1 MSGATALLDARAAAA
16 WMSAHHERREAL
28 LHEQGA
34 DAASPAGDAA
44 IAANLRFLAEAMAQV
59 AGPPLDEVLA
69 RFAANL
75 PASLPA
81 RSDHL
86 EHALGRQ
93 DALSVEEAVRQ
104 FGPSVSDDPELRA
117 TLARRARLAA
127 WGEVFVA
134 CLADHLDEEGPFAGL
149 APRLEDAVAHWMA
162 ARQDALASAIFAIDK
177 RAKQAAIARGG
188 PHAVDD
194 PETVNNIGQA
204 ASVQGHTL
212 FLAEALAAALAD
224 AREESAAQ

>member
-1 MSGATALLDARAAAA
+1 MSGQTALDARAAAD
-16 WMSAHHERREAL
+16 WMRAHPERREEL
-28 LHEQGA
+28 LREQGA

-44 IAANLRFLAEAMAQV
+44 IAANLRFLAEALAEV
-59 AGPPLDEVLA
+59 AEAPLDEVLV

-81 RSDHL
+81 RADHL
-86 EHALGRQ
+86 QDALVRQ
-93 DALSVEEAVRQ
+93 DELSVEEAKRQ
-104 FGPSVSDDPELRA
+104 FGPSVSDDPEFRA

-134 CLADHLDEEGPFAGL
+134 CLADHLDEEGPFAEL

-194 PETVNNIGQA
+194 PETVNSIGQA

-212 FLAEALAAALAD
+212 FLAEALAAALSDGLGQAA
-224 AREESAAQ
+224 AR

>member
-1 MSGATALLDARAAAA
+1 LSGPAALDARTAAA
-16 WMSAHHERREAL
+16 WMRAHPERREAL

-34 DAASPAGDAA
+34 EAASPAGDAA
-44 IAANLRFLAEAMAQV
+44 IAANLRFLAEALAD
-59 AGPPLDEVLA
+59 AADGPLSEVLG

-81 RSDHL
+81 RADHL
-86 EHALGRQ
+86 RDALERQ
-93 DALSVEEAVRQ
+93 DVLSVEEAVRQ
-104 FGPSVSDDPELRA
+104 FGPAVPDDPEFRA

-134 CLADHLDEEGPFAGL
+134 CLADHLDEDGPLGEL
-149 APRLEDAVAHWMA
+149 APGLEDAVAQWMA
-162 ARQDALASAIFAIDK
+162 ARQDALASAIFSIDK
-177 RAKQAAIARGG
+177 RAKQAAIALDG

-194 PETVNNIGQA
+194 PEIVNSIGQA

-212 FLAEALAAALAD
+212 FLAEALAASL
-224 AREESAAQ
+224 SGGCGQAATR

>member
-1 MSGATALLDARAAAA
+1 VSAAAIDARAAAA
-16 WMSAHHERREAL
+16 WMRGNPGRREEL
-28 LHEQGA
+28 LREQGA
-34 DAASPAGDAA
+34 DASSPAGDAA
-44 IAANLRFLAEAMAQV
+44 IAANLRFLAEGLAEA
-59 AGPPLDEVLA
+59 ADGPLAEVLA

-81 RSDHL
+81 RADHL
-86 EHALGRQ
+86 EDALRRQ
-93 DALSVEEAVRQ
+93 DQLSVEEATRQ
-104 FGPSVSDDPELRA
+104 FGPSVPEDPEFRA

-134 CLADHLDEEGPFAGL
+134 CLADHLDEDGPLAEI
-149 APRLEDAVAHWMA
+149 APRLEEAVALWMA

-194 PETVNNIGQA
+194 PETVNSIGQA

-212 FLAEALAAALAD
+212 FLAEALAAALSEEREQGAA
-224 AREESAAQ
+224 AR

>member
-1 MSGATALLDARAAAA
+1 VSGAATLDARAAAD
-16 WMSAHHERREAL
+16 WMRAHPERREEL
-28 LHEQGA
+28 LREQGA

-44 IAANLRFLAEAMAQV
+44 IAANLRFLAEALAEV
-59 AGPPLDEVLA
+59 AGAPLDEVLG

-75 PASLPA
+75 PVSLPA
-81 RSDHL
+81 RADHL
-86 EHALGRQ
+86 QDALGRQ
-93 DALSVEEAVRQ
+93 DTLSVEEAVRQ
-104 FGPSVSDDPELRA
+104 FGPSVTDDPEFRA

-134 CLADHLDEEGPFAGL
+134 CLADHLDEDGPLAEL
-149 APRLEDAVAHWMA
+149 APRLEDAVAGWMA

-188 PHAVDD
+188 PGAVDD
-194 PETVNNIGQA
+194 PQTVNSIGQA

-212 FLAEALAAALAD
+212 FLAEALAAALSGGRGQTA
-224 AREESAAQ
+224 AR

>member
-1 MSGATALLDARAAAA
+1 MSGAGALDARAAAD
-16 WMSAHHERREAL
+16 WMRAHPGRREEL
-28 LHEQGA
+28 LREQGA
-34 DAASPAGDAA
+34 DGAAPAGDAA
-44 IAANLRFLAEAMAQV
+44 IAANLRFLAEALADV
-59 AGPPLDEVLA
+59 AEPPLDEVLA

-81 RSDHL
+81 RADHL
-86 EHALGRQ
+86 QDALGRQ
-93 DALSVEEAVRQ
+93 DELSVEEAVRQ
-104 FGPSVSDDPELRA
+104 FGPSASDDPEFRA

-134 CLADHLDEEGPFAGL
+134 CLADHLDEDGPLAEV

-194 PETVNNIGQA
+194 PETVNSIGQA

-212 FLAEALAAALAD
+212 FLAEALAAALSGSRGQTA
-224 AREESAAQ
+224 AR